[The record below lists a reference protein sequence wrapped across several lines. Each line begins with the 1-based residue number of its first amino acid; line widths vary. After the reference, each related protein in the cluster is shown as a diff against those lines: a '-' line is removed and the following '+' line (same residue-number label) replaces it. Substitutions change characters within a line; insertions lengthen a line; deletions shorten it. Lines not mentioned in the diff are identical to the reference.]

1 MGLFLIG
8 ATLILSTGG
17 VYTTPLV
24 AHIIF
29 ARIFRAKRVNDGAG
43 CYTTPLVAHI
53 IFARIFRAK
62 RVNDGAS
69 GNSRSRVDGE
79 ASEDK
84 SLLKPNPVW
93 RRRVLP
99 SLEGT
104 SLTWGIPIRFSPVDM
119 IAWNIAANII

>member
-1 MGLFLIG
+1 MYEDYFMGLFLIG

-17 VYTTPLV
+17 GYTTPLV

-29 ARIFRAKRVNDGAG
+29 ARIFRAKS
-43 CYTTPLVAHI
+43 
-53 IFARIFRAK
+53 
-62 RVNDGAS
+62 VNDGAS

-84 SLLKPNPVW
+84 SLLKPSPVW

-104 SLTWGIPIRFSPVDM
+104 SLTWGIPIRFFPVDM
-119 IAWNIAANII
+119 VAWNIAANII